1 MRTRIARTIPGVD
14 LAPGRPDAPEATP
27 GLAPLVELAA
37 RAAAGA
43 PGRAVIGVGG
53 GVAVGKSRIASELAA
68 SLPGIPATV
77 VSTDGFLLPNA
88 ELARRGLTTRK
99 GFPETYDDEA
109 IRAFLAAVR
118 GPGDAPTAPI
128 YSHEAYDV
136 VPDRRQS
143 LGGARVVIFEGVH
156 ALRHAHLLDLAV
168 YVDASEQAMED
179 WYAERFLALT
189 RDPPPG
195 TFYAGFVGLPPAE
208 IDSMARDVW
217 RAVNLPNLREHILPT
232 RNQADVVLDKRAD
245 HSIAAVRGP
254 AVDR

>member
-1 MRTRIARTIPGVD
+1 MD
-14 LAPGRPDAPEATP
+14 LAPGRRGAPQTAPE
-27 GLAPLVELAA
+27 LARLVAIAA
-37 RAAAGA
+37 RAVAAA

-53 GVAVGKSRIASELAA
+53 GVAVGKSRIASDLAA
-68 SLPGIPATV
+68 ALPGPAIV
-77 VSTDGFLLPNA
+77 VSTDGFLLPNE
-88 ELARRGLTTRK
+88 ELARRDLTTRK

-109 IRAFLAAVR
+109 IRAFLTAVR
-118 GPGDAPTAPI
+118 GPGEPPTAPI

-143 LGGARVVIFEGVH
+143 LAGAQVVVFEGVH
-156 ALRHAHLLDLAV
+156 ALRHADLLDLGV
-168 YVDASEQAMED
+168 YVDAPEQAMED

-195 TFYAGFVGLPPAE
+195 TFYAGFVGLAPEE
-208 IDSMARDVW
+208 IDALARDVW

-232 RNQADVVLDKRAD
+232 RERADVVLAKRAD